1 MYREPSHGL
10 ISGSIGRELH
20 KIVPDDPL
28 SASMTTHWTEE
39 MIRDDIHVRTETHS
53 TMTASRTQF
62 HLTAR
67 IEAYLNDELV
77 FERNFAEDIDRD
89 LN

>member
-1 MYREPSHGL
+1 M
-10 ISGSIGRELH
+10 
-20 KIVPDDPL
+20 V
-28 SASMTTHWTEE
+28 
-39 MIRDDIHVRTETHS
+39 RDDTHVRTETYS
-53 TMTASRTQF
+53 SMTASRTQF

-77 FERNFAEDIDRD
+77 FERDFAEDIDRD

>member
-1 MYREPSHGL
+1 
-10 ISGSIGRELH
+10 
-20 KIVPDDPL
+20 
-28 SASMTTHWTEE
+28 
-39 MIRDDIHVRTETHS
+39 MIRDDVHVRTETYS
-53 TMTASRTQF
+53 AMRASQTQF

-77 FERNFAEDIDRD
+77 FERDFAEDIDRD